1 MYNGGQ
7 IFLLYEKYQLL
18 KSCYLDYFD
27 SKIYL
32 PHDAVLTVLLVEHSI
47 NLQNA
52 TTSEYAH

>member
-7 IFLLYEKYQLL
+7 IVLLNEKYQLL
-18 KSCYLDYFD
+18 KSCYFDYFD

-32 PHDAVLTVLLVEHSI
+32 YDAVLTVLLVEHSI

-52 TTSEYAH
+52 ITSEYAH

>member
-7 IFLLYEKYQLL
+7 IVLLYEKYQLL

-32 PHDAVLTVLLVEHSI
+32 YDAVLTVLLVDHSI

-52 TTSEYAH
+52 ITSEYAH